1 MGKSLIAA
9 IKESE
14 KTVGQ
19 LAKYLHQVFENST
32 VQTIISPGK
41 GVLEFVRRS
50 GEKYKPQ
57 LVNIKSIRD

>member
-32 VQTIISPGK
+32 VQTISPGK